1 MLNELTGLQSSDE
14 DVYGDPKVSFEIETL
29 SDDDGQKIQR
39 RYVFSQAPEWDKWM
53 FHEFEE
59 RRDGRRSRHV
69 FWDEAK
75 AADIDVPPEVAE
87 KLENLLGLE
96 EVTLQTG

>member
-14 DVYGDPKVSFEIETL
+14 DVYSDPKVSFEIETKE
-29 SDDDGQKIQR
+29 SGGEDIRR

-59 RRDGRRSRHV
+59 KRDGRRSRHV
-69 FWDEAK
+69 FWDDAK
-75 AADIDVPPEVAE
+75 ASSIEIPPEVTK
-87 KLENLLGLE
+87 KLEELLDLE
-96 EVTLQTG
+96 KVVLQTG